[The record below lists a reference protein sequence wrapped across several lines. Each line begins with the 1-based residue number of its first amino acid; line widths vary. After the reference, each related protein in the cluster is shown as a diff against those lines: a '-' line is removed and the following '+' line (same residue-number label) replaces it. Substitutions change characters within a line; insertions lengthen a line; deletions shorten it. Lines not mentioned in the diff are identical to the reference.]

1 MQKLPETGVDEMTPA
16 ELLPVFYENNNLGED
31 GGLSSPVV
39 RIEVSRNFHFYMP
52 NYNARRKAVLWHDV
66 HHLVTGYS
74 AATFIGEC
82 EISAWEIA
90 SGCGKYW
97 AAFIIDTS
105 GVMLGCFINPRKIIQ
120 AYARG
125 RRTKNLYHDDF
136 AKEKVLQTSVGE
148 LKNVLGLDKVKKE
161 TSASFVD
168 LINLGLFL
176 VFAGLYSI
184 VSIIQIPF
192 LILYNGWYA
201 LKRKFLDF

>member
-1 MQKLPETGVDEMTPA
+1 MQQLPESEMDDLTPA
-16 ELLPVFYENNNLGED
+16 VLLPVFYEKNNLGDD

-52 NYNARRKAVLWHDV
+52 NYDARREAVLWHDV

-74 AATFIGEC
+74 ASSFIGEC
-82 EISAWEIA
+82 EISAWEIG

-105 GVMLGCFINPRKIIQ
+105 GLVLGCFINPRKIIQ

-136 AKEKVLQTSVGE
+136 AKEIVLQTSVEE
-148 LKNVLGLDKVKKE
+148 LKSMLNLDKVKKE

-184 VSIIQIPF
+184 VSILQIPF
-192 LILYNGWYA
+192 LILYNAWYA
-201 LKRKFLDF
+201 LKRKFS